1 MFVHR
6 SEEGLLAGVAVEL
19 SEKGSAGKNT
29 VFHHCK
35 QYSLNYASLVGADYE
50 DITHLA
56 SHERDVTKTSYLT
69 LATAAL
75 HRMGGFGADFHQNH
89 VLGRGQVAVP
99 PSLRNPVLPGLMDLT
114 VEYVELL
121 ASPAHAQLLPV
132 LQALYW
138 LVEVWLQ
145 VRWVYLTHG
154 SWWARLLQTLQLC
167 PPGAGPASEASALW
181 EGLRSPV
188 SPRDGAGDRPPRV
201 AALLHRSAGSGR
213 GRQGRHA
220 SQQGFQK

>member
-1 MFVHR
+1 M
-6 SEEGLLAGVAVEL
+6 AVEL

-35 QYSLNYASLVGADYE
+35 QYSLNYASLVGADYD

-75 HRMGGFGADFHQNH
+75 HRMGGFGAEFHQNH
-89 VLGRGQVAVP
+89 VLGRGQVEVP
-99 PSLRNPVLPGLMDLT
+99 QGLRKFVLPGLMDML
-114 VEYVELL
+114 VELL
-121 ASPAHAQLLPV
+121 ASPANAQLLPV

-145 VRWVYLTHG
+145 VL
-154 SWWARLLQTLQLC
+154 
-167 PPGAGPASEASALW
+167 
-181 EGLRSPV
+181 
-188 SPRDGAGDRPPRV
+188 
-201 AALLHRSAGSGR
+201 
-213 GRQGRHA
+213 
-220 SQQGFQK
+220 F